1 MLSVEAA
8 AEEESLAATTA
19 VPSEDAAPVARGK
32 KKNTLPDIAP
42 YSTGHEG
49 KKSGGAKS
57 PRSKKAALPPF
68 IPNPRWRDQLEI
80 IREMRK
86 DATAPVDLFGCSELG
101 RRKATSPEHMRF
113 QTLISSMLS
122 SQTTDLANE
131 KAMGRLF
138 DACGITIE
146 GLEALG
152 EEGIVQAIKPV
163 SFYTAKAGNILK
175 VCAILKVK
183 RWPKFLTFPGGLP
196 NTWGSR
202 GRSVVPLPSTDAV
215 RRRYSAHF

>member
-1 MLSVEAA
+1 
-8 AEEESLAATTA
+8 
-19 VPSEDAAPVARGK
+19 
-32 KKNTLPDIAP
+32 
-42 YSTGHEG
+42 
-49 KKSGGAKS
+49 
-57 PRSKKAALPPF
+57 
-68 IPNPRWRDQLEI
+68 
-80 IREMRK
+80 
-86 DATAPVDLFGCSELG
+86 
-101 RRKATSPEHMRF
+101 MRF